1 MAITPRSGGDGT
13 FALLAFQDNFRDR
26 KTAAADYI
34 KLSFTPTTLRTNTTI
49 EQSRSAT
56 IVRGGSDT
64 PNTPSRIGGDVF
76 WEGEMIPELIPYIS
90 IIQFNPTT
98 TPTST
103 GVASSTITAS
113 GAFTAGTE
121 IITEAVKTANADTP
135 NTSGTDPAFPA
146 KVVMTLAS
154 AITGGGTMTVEGYL
168 QTQFDQEDREIE
180 TEEIEFSATDTKIST
195 KNKYAQ
201 VKSVKVNKGGT
212 GGLTFEPEKFK
223 SVIEIN
229 RASAQS
235 PGISMQAYN
244 AGVPVSVFGFISNLL
259 EWRFQ
264 DEIRMAM
271 TGTASY
277 VRPYRLVSDTE
288 TVAYEAPTADD
299 TDDAKKAFALTN
311 FPEPELNF
319 MPNWGRS
326 LVLGDNTEPVTLDG
340 LTVSVNNNYEQPTG
354 STGRR
359 SAGQP
364 RVGGDGVRQVTFEI
378 DKPFESGTNTE
389 ADVKALQR
397 WHDFA
402 IKNQTFSLRM
412 RNYNLLSD
420 GDMFV
425 IQLDMPNC
433 QLTEYPGLDIAGT
446 GEVGQR
452 IVGKCVKSEGA
463 TRPDEITVT
472 VWHNDA
478 IAIP

>member
-34 KLSFTPTTLRTNTTI
+34 KLSFTPTTLRTNPTI
-49 EQSRSAT
+49 EQTRSAT

-64 PNTPSRIGGDVF
+64 PNTPSRIGGDVY
-76 WEGEMIPELIPYIS
+76 WEGEQTPELIPYIT
-90 IIQFNPTT
+90 IAQFNPDP
-98 TPTST
+98 TPTSAA
-103 GVASSTITAS
+103 VASSTITAS
-113 GAFTAGTE
+113 GTIAADTE
-121 IITEAVKTANADTP
+121 LITEAVKTANNDTP
-135 NTSGTDPAFPA
+135 DASGTDPAFPG
-146 KVVMTLAS
+146 KVVLTLGS

-168 QTQFDQEDREIE
+168 QTQADQEDREFE
-180 TEEIEFSATDTKIST
+180 TEEIAFSATDTKVST
-195 KNKYAQ
+195 KFKYAQ
-201 VKSVKVNKGGT
+201 VKSVKVSKAGT

-223 SVIEIN
+223 TVVQIN
-229 RASAQS
+229 MSSAQS

-244 AGVPVSVFGFISNLL
+244 AGVPVAVFGYISNLL

-277 VRPYRLVSDTE
+277 IRPYRLVSDTE
-288 TVAYEAPTADD
+288 EIAYAAPTTGD
-299 TDDAKKAFALTN
+299 FALTN
-311 FPEPELNF
+311 FPEPELNY
-319 MPNWGRS
+319 MPGWGRA
-326 LVLGDNTEPVTLDG
+326 LTLGDNTEPVTLDG
-340 LTVSVNNNYEQPTG
+340 LTVSINHNYEQPTG

-378 DKPFESGTNTE
+378 DKPFESGTSSD
-389 ADVKALQR
+389 ADVAALQR

-402 IKNQTFSLRM
+402 IKNQTFKLRM

-425 IQLDMPNC
+425 VQLDMPRC
-433 QLTEYPGLDIAGT
+433 QLTEYPGLDIGGT
-446 GEVGQR
+446 GEVSQR
-452 IVGKCVKSEGA
+452 IAGKCVKSDGA

-472 VWHNDA
+472 VWHNTA